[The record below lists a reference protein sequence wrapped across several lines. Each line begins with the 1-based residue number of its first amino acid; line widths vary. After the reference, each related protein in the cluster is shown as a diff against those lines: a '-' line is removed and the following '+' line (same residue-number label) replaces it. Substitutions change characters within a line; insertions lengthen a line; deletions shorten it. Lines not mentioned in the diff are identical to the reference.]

1 MPNFHLVQNVSFNV
15 TVLEPWQSIF
25 AAFNL
30 NLIAEYEMLILLSG
44 KQQTVPK
51 LEGLSSNGG
60 TVFDYESY
68 NVLWLSLAL

>member
-1 MPNFHLVQNVSFNV
+1 MPNFHLLQNVSFNF
-15 TVLEPWQSIF
+15 TVLESWQSIF

-60 TVFDYESY
+60 TIFDYESY

>member
-1 MPNFHLVQNVSFNV
+1 VSFNI
-15 TVLEPWQSIF
+15 TVLEPCQSIF

-30 NLIAEYEMLILLSG
+30 NLIAEYEMLRLL
-44 KQQTVPK
+44 TVPK

-68 NVLWLSLAL
+68 SVLWLSLAL

>member
-1 MPNFHLVQNVSFNV
+1 MPNFHLLQNESFNV

-44 KQQTVPK
+44 KKQTVPE

-60 TVFDYESY
+60 
-68 NVLWLSLAL
+68 VLFLTMNHIMFCG